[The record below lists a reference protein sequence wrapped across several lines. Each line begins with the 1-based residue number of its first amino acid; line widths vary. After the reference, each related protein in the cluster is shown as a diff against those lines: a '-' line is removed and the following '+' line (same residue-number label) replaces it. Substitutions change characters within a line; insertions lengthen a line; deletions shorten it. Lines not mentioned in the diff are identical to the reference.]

1 MGLAKNN
8 FVHSK
13 GHHTMQSKMS
23 VLFYAKRAKATTNG
37 LIPIYLRV
45 TIDGQRLE
53 ISTKRYLDA
62 SKWSSVAGKMKGT
75 SEEARSLNNYLDVL
89 KGKVYDYQ
97 IELIHDGQ
105 LLNSENMRNKLLGTE
120 EKLRMLVPIF
130 QDHNNKIKALL
141 GEEFSPGTLCRYTTA
156 LKHTTEFLKWKLGI
170 SDIDIRKIDHA
181 FITEFEFYLRSVRK
195 CNNNSA
201 VKYVKNFGKIIRICI
216 SNNWLDKD
224 PFVNY
229 KSKFREVVRA
239 FLSQDEI
246 DAIAA
251 KEFTIERLNQVKD
264 IFLFSC
270 YTGLAYIDVKQ
281 LTRNNISLGIDGEKW
296 IFTSR
301 QKTDTQSNIPLL
313 PMAADILDKYK
324 NHPQCLNEKSLL
336 PVLSNQK
343 MNSYLKE
350 IADVCGIT
358 KELTFHIARH
368 TFATTVTLT
377 NGVSIESVSKMLG
390 HRSIKTTQHYAKILD
405 SKVSDDMKLLRA
417 KLSTSKDKE
426 TYNIV
431 NL

>member
-1 MGLAKNN
+1 
-8 FVHSK
+8 
-13 GHHTMQSKMS
+13 
-23 VLFYAKRAKATTNG
+23 
-37 LIPIYLRV
+37 
-45 TIDGQRLE
+45 
-53 ISTKRYLDA
+53 
-62 SKWSSVAGKMKGT
+62 
-75 SEEARSLNNYLDVL
+75 
-89 KGKVYDYQ
+89 
-97 IELIHDGQ
+97 
-105 LLNSENMRNKLLGTE
+105 
-120 EKLRMLVPIF
+120 
-130 QDHNNKIKALL
+130 
-141 GEEFSPGTLCRYTTA
+141 
-156 LKHTTEFLKWKLGI
+156 
-170 SDIDIRKIDHA
+170 
-181 FITEFEFYLRSVRK
+181 
-195 CNNNSA
+195 
-201 VKYVKNFGKIIRICI
+201 
-216 SNNWLDKD
+216 LDKD

-251 KEFTIERLNQVKD
+251 KKFSIERLDQVRD

-281 LTRNNISLGIDGEKW
+281 LTRNNIGVGIDAEKW

-313 PMAADILDKYK
+313 PMAEEVLNKYK
-324 NHPQCLNEKSLL
+324 NHPQSNNEKSLL

-405 SKVSDDMKLLRA
+405 RKVSDDMKQLRE
-417 KLSTSKDKE
+417 KFKIKNSVSEPRTRNSLR
-426 TYNIV
+426 
-431 NL
+431 

>member
-1 MGLAKNN
+1 MNKTFSL
-8 FVHSK
+8 
-13 GHHTMQSKMS
+13 
-23 VLFYAKRAKATTNG
+23 LFYVKKSKVIANG
-37 LIPIYLRV
+37 TAPIYLRI
-45 TIDGQRLE
+45 TIDGKQTE
-53 ISTKRYLDA
+53 IAAKRYINPG
-62 SKWSSVAGKMKGT
+62 KWNSGVQKVNGGAEDIRTLNSYLKTLEQQVY
-75 SEEARSLNNYLDVL
+75 EA
-89 KGKVYDYQ
+89 Q
-97 IELIHDGQ
+97 HQ
-105 LLNSENMRNKLLGTE
+105 LLKDKEPVTTENLKNKLFGVAE
-120 EKLRMLVPIF
+120 NPRMLMPIF

-156 LKHTTEFLKWKLGI
+156 LKHTTEFLQWKYRI

-251 KEFTIERLNQVKD
+251 KEFSIERLNQVRD

-281 LTRNNISLGIDGEKW
+281 LTRNNIGVGIDAEKW

-313 PMAADILDKYK
+313 PMAEEVLNKYK
-324 NHPQCLNEKSLL
+324 NHPLCINEKSLL

-350 IADVCGIT
+350 IANVCGIT

-405 SKVSDDMKLLRA
+405 RKVSDDMKQLRE
-417 KLSTSKDKE
+417 KFKIQNSVSE
-426 TYNIV
+426 TRTRNS
-431 NL
+431 L